1 MTRFGQVGIAIGALG
16 MVVALMGLFP
26 GVTGAVQTPGIG
38 IVQVMLLLIGY
49 GLLIQGA
56 ILYVKFTFYS
66 GVPSNLTQQIGVRLA
81 LTGLLM
87 AALAG
92 LADILGF
99 GSHLRNESGD
109 IFLGQ
114 LQAFGILASFTV
126 SSFGVLLYAVAG
138 TPRDESEVRDQE
150 VTWPR
155 RKLNLPPAL
164 PGAQD
169 APPTIEASATPPGD
183 SNSSNP

>member
-169 APPTIEASATPPGD
+169 APPAIEASATPPGD

>member
-16 MVVALMGLFP
+16 MVMALMGLFP

-66 GVPSNLTQQIGVRLA
+66 GVPSSLTQQIGVRLA
-81 LTGLLM
+81 LTGLLL

-126 SSFGVLLYAVAG
+126 SSFGVLLYAMAG

-150 VTWPR
+150 ITWPR

-169 APPTIEASATPPGD
+169 ATSAIEASATPPSD